1 MLVLVAV
8 AAFVGMEGFTYLAH
22 RFVMHGI
29 GWALHRSHHVS
40 AGERFEANDVFPCI
54 GAAVAMVG
62 FAIGFNVG
70 VPSLV
75 AVGFGVTAYGFAY
88 MFVHDVY
95 IHGRVA
101 RLPEMAPLERLRRA
115 HALHHLFGGEPYG
128 MLLPILPRRL
138 RAEAITVDAD
148 AAVARSGRSRP
159 PTPARHVTNSG
170 TGCAEVVRAAEVSAT
185 RPTFRDRSR

>member
-1 MLVLVAV
+1 MLALVAV
-8 AAFVGMEGFTYLAH
+8 VAFVTMEGFTYLAH

-29 GWALHRSHHVS
+29 GWVLHRSHHQAS
-40 AGERFEANDVFPCI
+40 ADRFEANDVFPCI

-62 FAIGFNVG
+62 FAIGFNVP

-88 MFVHDVY
+88 LFVHDVY

-115 HALHHLFGGEPYG
+115 HALHHRFGGEPYG

-138 RAEAITVDAD
+138 RLLAPTVNAD
-148 AAVARSGRSRP
+148 AAVARRRRP
-159 PTPARHVTNSG
+159 PV
-170 TGCAEVVRAAEVSAT
+170 
-185 RPTFRDRSR
+185 PTA

>member
-8 AAFVGMEGFTYLAH
+8 GAFVGMEGFTYLTH

-29 GWALHRSHHVS
+29 GWALHRSHHVPRGEGS
-40 AGERFEANDVFPCI
+40 TGERFEANDVFPCI

-62 FAIGFNVG
+62 FAIGFNVP

-75 AVGFGVTAYGFAY
+75 AVGFGVTAYGLAY
-88 MFVHDVY
+88 MFVHDIY

-101 RLPEMAPLERLRRA
+101 RLPVMAPLERLRRA
-115 HALHHLFGGEPYG
+115 HALHHLYGGEPFG

-138 RAEAITVDAD
+138 RVLVPTVDAD
-148 AAVARSGRSRP
+148 SAVARRPRSRV
-159 PTPARHVTNSG
+159 PA
-170 TGCAEVVRAAEVSAT
+170 A
-185 RPTFRDRSR
+185 

>member
-8 AAFVGMEGFTYLAH
+8 TAFVAMEGFTYLAH

-54 GAAVAMVG
+54 GAAVAVVG
-62 FAIGFNVG
+62 FAIGFNVP

-95 IHGRVA
+95 IHGRVT

-115 HALHHLFGGEPYG
+115 HALHHRFGGEPYG
-128 MLLPILPRRL
+128 MLLPILPRQL
-138 RAEAITVDAD
+138 RAQASTVDAD
-148 AAVARSGRSRP
+148 AAVARRP
-159 PTPARHVTNSG
+159 RTKVPTA
-170 TGCAEVVRAAEVSAT
+170 
-185 RPTFRDRSR
+185 